1 MIYNNLIVI
10 IFYNVISYHDAKC
23 EFEISSLTHLLRVS
37 ENRKPVYMKH
47 IYKCMLIQKHSSLRT
62 NLSKCGEQS

>member
-10 IFYNVISYHDAKC
+10 VIIFKNVISYHDAIC

-47 IYKCMLIQKHSSLRT
+47 T
-62 NLSKCGEQS
+62 NVC